1 MKIDHHFV
9 TQLVERQ
16 GPETHTFHLLVGEC
30 TITLEDV
37 AIQLGLRADGKPI
50 IGPTQFDWKDMC
62 YTYLD
67 VVPPKGDAIVGSM
80 IKLKWLCDNMSL
92 LLEQPTQQQLEA
104 HCRTFIL
111 GLIWGGGY

>member
-1 MKIDHHFV
+1 
-9 TQLVERQ
+9 
-16 GPETHTFHLLVGEC
+16 
-30 TITLEDV
+30 
-37 AIQLGLRADGKPI
+37 
-50 IGPTQFDWKDMC
+50 MC

-111 GLIWGGGY
+111 GLIWGGYGKNWEKEERTIVMIQIG